1 MWSTSFYLGK
11 FLGPTLA
18 GISVDNYGFRTTT
31 IWFFALLCGILVV
44 DFFELIFSVRKIRRK
59 IKKEEYEELR

>member
-1 MWSTSFYLGK
+1 MWSTSFYLGN

-18 GISVDNYGFRTTT
+18 GISVDIYGFRTTT

-44 DFFELIFSVRKIRRK
+44 DVFELVFSVRKIRSKLKR
-59 IKKEEYEELR
+59 EEYEQLR